1 MAGKVETLA
10 SIEQTKFFY
19 ARKRVDGERELAV
32 AWAANR
38 IGSVAESSGRAQAS
52 NKMIE

>member
-1 MAGKVETLA
+1 VAGKAEILA
-10 SIEQTKFFY
+10 AIEQTKFFY
-19 ARKRVDGERELAV
+19 AHKRVDGERQLAV
-32 AWAANR
+32 AWAAKR